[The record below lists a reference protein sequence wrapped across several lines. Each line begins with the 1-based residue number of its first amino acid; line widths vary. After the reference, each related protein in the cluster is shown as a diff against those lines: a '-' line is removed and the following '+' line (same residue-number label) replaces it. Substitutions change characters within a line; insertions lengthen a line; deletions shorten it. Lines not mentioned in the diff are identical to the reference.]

1 MRRPKAEADMY
12 DLIIRDV
19 MLIDGSGSPA
29 MPADVAVSDGKI
41 SEIGRIS
48 AAARETM
55 DAGGLALAPGI
66 VDIHTHYDA
75 QLTWEARCSPSPSL
89 GVTTVVVGNCGF
101 GIAPNTPET
110 RETLMRNLS
119 EVEGMSL
126 TALRAGIDWG
136 FTGFGDYL
144 EMLVKRGVVP
154 NVAAFACHSSI
165 RVAVLGDEASERAA
179 TPDEEA
185 EMAAILRDALAAGAV
200 GFASSTFENHN
211 GYGGVPMPSRLAD
224 ESEFERLIDELGNA
238 GRGVFMITAGKRTT
252 IDTLAGYA
260 RRSGRPM
267 VYAPLLHNDQVP
279 ELTRDLLADC
289 RKARENGQHVY
300 AQVSC
305 QPLSMNF
312 TLDYAYPFY
321 MVEPWG
327 TLPID
332 KPDALRAAFADPSFR
347 SKIRESLAA
356 PVGGRLFNGDWTR
369 VEVAVSPDH
378 AEMEGRTIAE
388 LAKAQSADPVDR
400 FFDIALSEDLATVF
414 NAKLLNVAEDSVA
427 ELLHHPDSLISLSD
441 AGAHLTFMCD
451 AGFGLHLLG
460 RWVRERGDFD
470 LPEAVRQITSRPAEI
485 YGIRDRGRLAV
496 GAWAD
501 MVLFDP
507 ATVGISASERVDD
520 LPAGETRLLRKPKG
534 VHGVWVNGVQVH
546 DGADYCESDQ
556 PPGRVLTDFA
566 A

>member
-1 MRRPKAEADMY
+1 MH

-29 MPADVAVSDGKI
+29 TPADVAVSDGKI

-89 GVTTVVVGNCGF
+89 AVTTVVVGNCGF

-110 RETLMRNLS
+110 REILMRNLS

-136 FTGFGDYL
+136 FNGFSDYL
-144 EMLVKRGVVP
+144 EMLTKRGVVP

-185 EMAAILRDALAAGAV
+185 EMAGILRDALAAGAV

-211 GYGGVPMPSRLAD
+211 GYGGAPMPSRLAD
-224 ESEFERLIDELGNA
+224 ESEFERLIDELGKA

-279 ELTRDLLADC
+279 ELTGDLLADC
-289 RKARENGQHVY
+289 RAAQEDGQRVY

-305 QPLSMNF
+305 
-312 TLDYAYPFY
+312 
-321 MVEPWG
+321 
-327 TLPID
+327 
-332 KPDALRAAFADPSFR
+332 
-347 SKIRESLAA
+347 
-356 PVGGRLFNGDWTR
+356 
-369 VEVAVSPDH
+369 
-378 AEMEGRTIAE
+378 
-388 LAKAQSADPVDR
+388 
-400 FFDIALSEDLATVF
+400 
-414 NAKLLNVAEDSVA
+414 
-427 ELLHHPDSLISLSD
+427 
-441 AGAHLTFMCD
+441 
-451 AGFGLHLLG
+451 
-460 RWVRERGDFD
+460 
-470 LPEAVRQITSRPAEI
+470 
-485 YGIRDRGRLAV
+485 
-496 GAWAD
+496 
-501 MVLFDP
+501 
-507 ATVGISASERVDD
+507 
-520 LPAGETRLLRKPKG
+520 
-534 VHGVWVNGVQVH
+534 
-546 DGADYCESDQ
+546 
-556 PPGRVLTDFA
+556 
-566 A
+566 